1 MTINGNTKIA
11 SLLKESPGA
20 LEAIISISTKFEKL
34 RNPLLRKL
42 MAGRTSIAMAS
53 KIAGCCINDFYIKLQ
68 PLGFEADT
76 TATSIEKKKLLPGF
90 ITSAI
95 ATQII
100 ELDVR
105 PVITSG
111 KDPLAIILEKI
122 KTLQSGQVLKIINT
136 FEPIPLI
143 LLLEKQGFETY
154 TDVVDDNLIETY
166 FYKKTPSPQPE
177 PANTDDATKGWDEI
191 IEKFTNKLQIID
203 VRELEMPLPMLTIL
217 EALDQLPADTALF
230 VYHKRIPVFL
240 LPELA
245 QRKLGYRIH
254 EISSK
259 EVHLV
264 IFKD

>member
-20 LEAIISISTKFEKL
+20 LEAIISISSKFEKL

-53 KIAGCCINDFYIKLQ
+53 KMAGCCINDFFIKLQ

-76 TATSIEKKKLLPGF
+76 TIATIIEKKKLLPGF
-90 ITSAI
+90 ITSAK

-100 ELDVR
+100 DVR

-111 KDPLAIILEKI
+111 KDPLNIILEKI

-154 TDVVDDNLIETY
+154 TDVVNDNLIETY
-166 FYKKTPSPQPE
+166 FYKKSPSAQPE
-177 PANTDDATKGWDEI
+177 PENMADASKGWDEI
-191 IEKFTNKLQIID
+191 IEKFTNKLQTID

-217 EALDQLPADTALF
+217 EALDQLPADTALY

-245 QRKLGYRIH
+245 ERKLSYRIH
-254 EISSK
+254 EISSN